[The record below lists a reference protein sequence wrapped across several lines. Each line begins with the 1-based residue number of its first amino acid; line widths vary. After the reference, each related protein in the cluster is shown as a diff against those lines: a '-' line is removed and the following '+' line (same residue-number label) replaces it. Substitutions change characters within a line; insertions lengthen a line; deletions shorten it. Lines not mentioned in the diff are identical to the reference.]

1 MYLINNIHG
10 VVTPECYLIT
20 KCDAISVWAA
30 YNPFKVDAWSYT
42 EHTAIERMR
51 TGKKIKVGYVK
62 RG

>member
-30 YNPFKVDAWSYT
+30 YSPFKVAAWSYT
-42 EHTAIERMR
+42 NQAAIERMR
-51 TGKKIKVGYVK
+51 TYPKIEVGYVK
-62 RG
+62 RD